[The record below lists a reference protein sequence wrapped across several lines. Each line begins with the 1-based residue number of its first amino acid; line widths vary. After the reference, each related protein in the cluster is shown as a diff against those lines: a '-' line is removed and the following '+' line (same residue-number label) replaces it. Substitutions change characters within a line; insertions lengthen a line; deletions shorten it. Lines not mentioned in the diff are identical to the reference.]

1 MGAQEGHS
9 LKPAVET
16 QLRTFGDL
24 HQRIRVVA
32 SPFGPD
38 AHSGADQDFAA
49 WAQALLERPANDIF
63 LVWIFRHIARPEV
76 IERLVWLARGPQ
88 VRILVAGEEAECLDY
103 VGTTIDYLS
112 TGPQGRPEQLA
123 AVASIIAEAVL
134 FRFPT
139 PMTEPM
145 LPWALLARSNYDLAG
160 DAAVQAPSAPAASQ
174 PAPRAGERRRWPW
187 GGKKRESVPAPT
199 SSGRPGVRELIPSHV
214 PLTITVTASKDG
226 VGKTSTAL
234 GLLLAAQEAAPL
246 GMPILALDSEARQAG
261 LAGLLGVDGSGQ
273 VAVWDLMGGHPSGHR
288 EPADSRSGIYVYQ
301 QAKDIDTRA
310 LDSMFDSEGRR
321 KPGVFDIHGF
331 MERVHRKYPIV
342 VVDASSHRDVSLL
355 WAEVSDAVVVATD
368 ASPPT
373 VAATQELIGLLL
385 VWRAAVPERSQL
397 PLVCAWSAQY
407 RPVPDVS
414 RRRRKIESG
423 FDLGLGAGELRT
435 VEGIPVV
442 DIPRDGQLY
451 AASDYTGYRRAGAMR
466 AYRGLF
472 GRLVSAMG
480 TRRLRA

>member
-1 MGAQEGHS
+1 MGAQEARR
-9 LKPAVET
+9 LKPAVEA
-16 QLRTFGDL
+16 QLRTFGDI
-24 HQRIRVVA
+24 HQRIQVIA

-38 AHSGADQDFAA
+38 AHCGLDQDFAA
-49 WAQALLERPANDIF
+49 WAQTLLQPPAADTF
-63 LVWIFRHIARPEV
+63 LIWVFRHIARPQVVES
-76 IERLVWLARGPQ
+76 LVWLAQGPA
-88 VRILVAGEEAECLDY
+88 VRVLVAGEQAECLDY
-103 VGTTIDYLS
+103 VGTTIDYLP
-112 TGPQGRPEQLA
+112 TGPPGRAEQLA
-123 AVASIIAEAVL
+123 AVAFVIAEAAL

-139 PMTEPM
+139 PTAEPM
-145 LPWALLARSNYDLAG
+145 LPWALLARSNYH
-160 DAAVQAPSAPAASQ
+160 AARDTAARAPSQAATKPGSD
-174 PAPRAGERRRWPW
+174 RRWPW
-187 GGKKRESVPAPT
+187 SKSKRGSRTPPPR
-199 SSGRPGVRELIPSHV
+199 SGHPGVRELIPSHV

-261 LAGLLGVDGSGQ
+261 LAGLLGVDDARQ
-273 VAVWDLMGGHPSGHR
+273 VAVWDVMGGGNASAHQ

-301 QAKDIDTRA
+301 QAKDIDSRA
-310 LDSMFDSEGRR
+310 LDSMFDPEGRR
-321 KPGVFDIHGF
+321 KPGLYDLRGF

-355 WAEVSDAVVVATD
+355 WAEVSDAVVVVTD

-385 VWRAAVPERSQL
+385 VWRAALPERAQL
-397 PLVCAWSAQY
+397 PVVCAWSAQY

-423 FDLGLGAGELRT
+423 FELSLGSGEFRGI
-435 VEGIPVV
+435 EGIPVV
-442 DIPRDGQLY
+442 DVPRDRQLY
-451 AASDYTGYRRAGAMR
+451 AAFDYTGYQRAGAMQ
-466 AYRGLF
+466 AYRDLF
-472 GRLVSAMG
+472 ARLISSMG